1 MKRSAWRATMLLL
14 CAGALVVGC
23 QGSRKVSDEQKAKAA
38 AGGLQ
43 VQDLTPGTGDE
54 AKTGDFLVVDYTGW
68 LSTNGKQGEKFDS
81 SLDRGVPFT
90 VRLGYGRVI
99 AGWDQGLLGMKVG
112 GTRRLI
118 IPPELGYGA
127 RPSGPIPP
135 NSTLIFDVILRNIPR
150 VQSRDIV
157 VGNGPPA
164 LEGDVCD
171 FNYTG
176 WLYENGAR
184 GKQFDSSVG
193 GKPFQVTLGAG
204 DVIPGWDTGLV
215 GMKVGGKRELI
226 IPPELAYGKRGAGDV
241 IPADATL
248 LFEVELVSVAGKP
261 AGAPGSGA
269 APGGGR

>member
-1 MKRSAWRATMLLL
+1 MKRSAWRAAALLL
-14 CAGALVVGC
+14 CAGALLAGC
-23 QGSRKVSDEQKAKAA
+23 QGGKKVSEDQQAKAA

-43 VQDLTPGTGDE
+43 VQDVTPGTGPE

-68 LSTNGKQGEKFDS
+68 LSVDGKQGEKFDS

-127 RPSGPIPP
+127 RPSGQIPP
-135 NSTLIFDVILRNIPR
+135 NSTLMFDVILRAIPR
-150 VQSRDIV
+150 VQSRDLV
-157 VGNGPPA
+157 AGTGPEA
-164 LEGDVCD
+164 LDGDVCD
-171 FNYTG
+171 FNYAG
-176 WLYENGAR
+176 WLYADGAR
-184 GKQFDSSVG
+184 GRQFDRSVA

-204 DVIPGWDTGLV
+204 EVIPGWDTGLV
-215 GMKVGGKRELI
+215 GMKVGGRRELI

-241 IPADATL
+241 IPPDATL
-248 LFEVELVSVAGKP
+248 LFEVELVSVAGKQ
-261 AGAPGSGA
+261 
-269 APGGGR
+269 